1 MIDATPRS
9 HVGGF
14 TVYGSLRWNVVNL
27 PFLTLTL
34 SLGRWCSAGAGVV
47 AAGRDRRVGRRRPGA
62 ARQRWLP
69 SCSPRPRSQAG
80 GPGKGAAFRKG
91 FAAASGDIIA
101 AFDADGS
108 TDPAEIRGYVGAVC
122 AGADLPRVRGSFK
135 ARGRW
140 TLHRKMGDRAL
151 VLLVRLFFGGRCSD
165 LCYGYNAFW
174 VDVLPG
180 LELGGDGFEIETVM
194 NVHALRAGLRVWWK
208 SRASR
213 ASGSSEL
220 PNSRHS

>member
-1 MIDATPRS
+1 
-9 HVGGF
+9 
-14 TVYGSLRWNVVNL
+14 VNL

-80 GPGKGAAFRKG
+80 GPGKSAAFRTG

-122 AGADLPRVRGSFK
+122 AGADLPTVRGSFRRVRDRNGHECPRSPCGSPGLVEVASVESKRVIGTAKLK
-135 ARGRW
+135 AFVEGWRVLTLLQEQSPPSAARTRGKPTARAKSS
-140 TLHRKMGDRAL
+140 TLAS
-151 VLLVRLFFGGRCSD
+151 VLLERVR
-165 LCYGYNAFW
+165 
-174 VDVLPG
+174 
-180 LELGGDGFEIETVM
+180 
-194 NVHALRAGLRVWWK
+194 RAEDSS
-208 SRASR
+208 SRR
-213 ASGSSEL
+213 
-220 PNSRHS
+220 